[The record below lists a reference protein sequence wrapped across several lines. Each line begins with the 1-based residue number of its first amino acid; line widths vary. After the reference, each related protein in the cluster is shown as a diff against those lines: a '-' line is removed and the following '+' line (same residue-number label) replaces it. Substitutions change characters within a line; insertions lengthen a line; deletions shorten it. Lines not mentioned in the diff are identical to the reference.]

1 MNFKKRILVAPL
13 NWGLGHAT
21 RCIPIIQALIDF
33 KFEPIIA
40 SDGASL
46 DLLKKEFPLI
56 TCIAL
61 PSYHIQYS
69 KYGFMLKWKFVM
81 NIPKLLKAIKKERH
95 QVQKLIKDYS
105 IDGVISDNR
114 FGVYSINKDIPSV
127 YITHQINVFSGITT
141 FITTKLHQRII
152 EKHDECWIPDYEQT
166 PNLSGKLSYIK
177 NTKLHLKYIGPLSRF
192 RKAESESK
200 YHVMLLLSGPEP
212 QRQIL
217 EEKLIHAFKTYN
229 GNLILIQGK
238 IEKQQTTIQKGNIL
252 VYNFMNSHKLEKT
265 IQCSDVIISRSG
277 YTTIM
282 DLAALGKKAFFIP
295 TPGQNEQYILAKTLE
310 ASQITPYCEQDAFNL
325 KAFEKIKDY
334 KGFRPLQYKPDFKK
348 LFGLFEGE

>member
-21 RCIPIIQALIDF
+21 RCIPIIQALIDY

-40 SDGASL
+40 SDGVSL

-61 PSYHIQYS
+61 PPYHIQYS
-69 KYGFMLKWKFVM
+69 KYGVLLKWQIAM
-81 NIPKLLKAIKKERH
+81 NIPKILTAIKKERH
-95 QVQKLIKDYS
+95 QVQKIIKDYS

-114 FGVYSINKDIPSV
+114 FGVYSINKAIPSV

-141 FITTKLHQRII
+141 FITTKLHHRII
-152 EKHDECWIPDYEQT
+152 KKHDECWIPDYEQT
-166 PNLSGKLSYIK
+166 PNLSGKLSHIK
-177 NTKLHLKYIGPLSRF
+177 NSKLPLKYIGPLSRF
-192 RKAESESK
+192 KKTESKSK

-217 EEKLIHAFKTYN
+217 EEKLIHAFKSYK
-229 GNLILIQGK
+229 GNLILVRGK
-238 IEKQQTTIQKGNIL
+238 IEKQQTCLQKGNII
-252 VYNFMNSHKLEKT
+252 VYNFMNSHELEKT
-265 IQCSDVIISRSG
+265 IQSSDVIVSRSG

-282 DLAALGKKAFFIP
+282 DLAMLGKKAFFIP

-310 ASQITPYCEQDAFNL
+310 ASQVAPYCKQDAFNL
-325 KAFEKIKDY
+325 QEFEKIKDY
-334 KGFRPLQYKPDFKK
+334 KGFRGQQHKPNFEK
-348 LFGLFEGE
+348 LFALFERK